1 MYKYLEELNPP
12 QREAVEYLNGPLMII
27 AGAGSGKTKVLT
39 TRIAHLMANGV
50 DSFRILALT
59 FTNKAA
65 REMKERVEKILA
77 NRESNNL
84 YIGTFHSVFARIL
97 RTEATRVGYPSSF
110 TIYDTDDAK
119 SVLKTVINELHLDD
133 KIYKPAVVYNR
144 ISSAKNALITAEE
157 YAADYGLMQE
167 DARANRPAISQIYSA
182 YAKRCFKNGAM
193 DFDDLLLQ
201 FYLILKHHPDA
212 LHKYQ
217 HKFSHIM
224 IDEYQDTNPAQYE
237 IVKLLGAAHENV
249 CVVGDDAQSIYA
261 FRGATIQNILLF
273 RKDYDEVKVIKLEQ
287 NYRSTKNILQ
297 VANQVIGNNKGQI
310 PKELWTDN
318 HEGENIRLVRT
329 MTDNDEG
336 KFVADTIKEQKLR
349 NHFFNRDFAILYR
362 TNAQSRAFEES
373 LRRMNIPYTI
383 FGGISFYQRKEVKDY
398 VAYLRV
404 IVNPRDEEALKRIIN
419 YPVRGIGKTSLDK
432 LILVANE
439 QNIAVWE
446 VLTRAAEFGFKSG
459 TLEAIEQ
466 FVLMIRSFASML
478 QKSNAYDVAFHVGK
492 QTGLVRELFNDKST
506 EGVQRYENV
515 QELLNSIKEW
525 VDDKQNRAQIDDDGV
540 MLETEEGQGNSQSQ
554 GTSDEGQGMR
564 DEGRGNSQSQGTSD
578 EGQGMRDEGRG
589 NSQGQGTSDEGQ
601 EVESSDNQLEEPV
614 PARPMREDVLLGT
627 YLQQI
632 TLLTDADNK
641 DEHADTVKMMTIH
654 AAKGLEF
661 SCVFAVGLEEML
673 FPNAMSINTREE
685 LEEERRLFYVVITRA
700 KQKLWI
706 SYANT
711 RYKFGQVV
719 QNDPSRF
726 IGELPD
732 DLLDKSFAGG
742 GFRNQSPGPSAS
754 ERMRGWG
761 AGGGTATPQ
770 QKPYFN
776 EAKKPAER
784 PSYLAPPAPTSK
796 PVLHQP
802 SADFQA
808 SDTSELRAG
817 QKVEHQKFGF
827 GEVLKMEGAAHN
839 PIATIKFDL
848 NGEKKI
854 MLNYAKLRIVS

>member
-1 MYKYLEELNPP
+1 
-12 QREAVEYLNGPLMII
+12 MII

-50 DSFRILALT
+50 DSFKILALT

-65 REMKERVEKILA
+65 KEMKERVEKILV
-77 NRESNNL
+77 NREARNL

-97 RTEATRVGYPSSF
+97 RAEASRVGYPTSF

-133 KIYKPAVVYNR
+133 KIYKPATVYNR
-144 ISSAKNALITAEE
+144 ISSAKNALVTAEE
-157 YAADYGLMQE
+157 YAKDFGLQQE
-167 DARANRPAISQIYSA
+167 DARANRPAIAQIYTA

-201 FYLILKHHPDA
+201 FYLILKNHPDA

-237 IVKLLGAAHENV
+237 IIKLLGAMHENV

-261 FRGATIQNILLF
+261 FRGATIENILLF
-273 RKDYDEVKVIKLEQ
+273 RKDYDDVKVIKLEQ
-287 NYRSTKNILQ
+287 NYRSTKQILN

-310 PKELWTDN
+310 PKELWTEN
-318 HEGENIRLVRT
+318 SEGDKIKLVRT

-336 KFVADTIKEQKLR
+336 KFVADAIQEQKLR

-362 TNAQSRAFEES
+362 TNAQSRAMEES

-398 VAYLRV
+398 VAYLRI
-404 IVNPRDEEALKRIIN
+404 IVNPSDEEALKRIIN
-419 YPVRGIGKTSLDK
+419 FPVRGIGKTSLDR

-439 QNIAVWE
+439 ESITLWD
-446 VLTRAAEFGFKSG
+446 VLTRAASFGFKAG
-459 TLEAIEQ
+459 TLEAIEN
-466 FVLMIRSFASML
+466 FVLMIKSFASML
-478 QKSNAYDVAFHVGK
+478 KNSNAYDVAFHVGK

-525 VDDKQNRAQIDDDGV
+525 VDDKQNRAQIDEDGV
-540 MLETEEGQGNSQSQ
+540 MLEEGLGLKGEGFRGDESTEEGSGLKVEGFKGDENADLFSGVPEAEANSPE
-554 GTSDEGQGMR
+554 DP
-564 DEGRGNSQSQGTSD
+564 NAKKP
-578 EGQGMRDEGRG
+578 
-589 NSQGQGTSDEGQ
+589 
-601 EVESSDNQLEEPV
+601 L
-614 PARPMREDVLLGT
+614 REDVLLSA

-673 FPNAMSINTREE
+673 FPSAMSINTREE

-700 KQKLWI
+700 KHKLWI

-719 QNDPSRF
+719 QNEPSRF
-726 IGELPD
+726 INELPED
-732 DLLDKSFAGG
+732 HLDRSYAGG
-742 GFRNQSPGPSAS
+742 GFRNQSSGPSAS
-754 ERMRGWG
+754 ERMKGWG
-761 AGGGTATPQ
+761 GSGSATPQ
-770 QKPYFN
+770 NRTYFN
-776 EAKKPAER
+776 EPKKQPEK
-784 PSYLAPPAPTSK
+784 PTYLPVQPPVSK
-796 PVLHQP
+796 AVVHQP
-802 SADFQA
+802 SADFRP
-808 SDTSELRAG
+808 SDTTDLKAG
-817 QKVEHQKFGF
+817 QQVEHQKFGF

-839 PIATIKFDL
+839 PIATIKFKL

-854 MLNYAKLRIVS
+854 MLNYAKLRIVE